1 LGLGS
6 VFLDQEYFLF
16 TSCEKACA
24 EMPFSSRC
32 QQDPNQTQD
41 SSSEYD
47 SLPEVSILD
56 VYDLASD
63 IGKEFEK
70 MISLHGSEMVQGLMP
85 KVVGVL
91 ELLEKISTQSEQERQ
106 TVEELRNTISL
117 LEHEKREKAIDRLR
131 YEKEIEQLEENWKKE
146 SHELLQT
153 ISRLQ
158 EQNKKLQSSLKEREE
173 LDKSIPR
180 SPIAKEPDWDL
191 FEKIRE
197 SNEKQREQLREKEK
211 ELQDKVSEAETLQSQ
226 VDRLTDSNRELRR
239 KTNHVQQQLRS
250 LVEERADLQAMLQES
265 SKTVTALNKRLGVAQ
280 RDNQDLVQSQTDTQE
295 KEKSKAIADVNDPNK
310 PRFTVSELKEILCER
325 NELKARVSDLEDE
338 LSMYRPKGRTQVAK
352 IVPSVDNA
360 ESAVGNDW
368 TDLEGEEADLPVQ
381 GPLPYEPE
389 DAPWRR
395 SKKSGIRKLFKKFF
409 PLPGALSAVGVLGP

>member
-1 LGLGS
+1 
-6 VFLDQEYFLF
+6 
-16 TSCEKACA
+16 
-24 EMPFSSRC
+24 MPFSSRC

-180 SPIAKEPDWDL
+180 S
-191 FEKIRE
+191 
-197 SNEKQREQLREKEK
+197 
-211 ELQDKVSEAETLQSQ
+211 
-226 VDRLTDSNRELRR
+226 
-239 KTNHVQQQLRS
+239 
-250 LVEERADLQAMLQES
+250 
-265 SKTVTALNKRLGVAQ
+265 
-280 RDNQDLVQSQTDTQE
+280 
-295 KEKSKAIADVNDPNK
+295 
-310 PRFTVSELKEILCER
+310 
-325 NELKARVSDLEDE
+325 
-338 LSMYRPKGRTQVAK
+338 
-352 IVPSVDNA
+352 
-360 ESAVGNDW
+360 
-368 TDLEGEEADLPVQ
+368 
-381 GPLPYEPE
+381 
-389 DAPWRR
+389 
-395 SKKSGIRKLFKKFF
+395 KFF
-409 PLPGALSAVGVLGP
+409 GQLSFHFFLTPFLVRSYC